1 MEADLS
7 FKPLFVFT
15 LCFLISGELAAT
27 ASGGRKAISDSF
39 SVLEDST
46 TTPTVARQAELLS
59 LVQNAPRSPDSDVI
73 VWTLRNESF
82 LPFQFFAELVKRI
95 SGRDREAAEK

>member
-1 MEADLS
+1 MEADFN
-7 FKPLFVFT
+7 FKPLLAFT
-15 LCFLISGELAAT
+15 LCFLITGELAAT
-27 ASGGRKAISDSF
+27 ASRDRKAISDSY
-39 SVLEDST
+39 SVLEDLT
-46 TTPTVARQAELLS
+46 ATPTVARQAELLS